1 MKDNNNKVNS
11 TFIVLVLPPGQQ
23 LRDFMLDEVQQF
35 DGVCHPQHQR
45 LQTWDQ
51 LLHAEQLKV
60 LRLLVTGVPEKNTEI
75 SAEPTLEKSELDC
88 IL

>member
-1 MKDNNNKVNS
+1 MKDTYNNNKVNP
-11 TFIVLVLPPGQQ
+11 TFVLQVLPPGQQ

-35 DGVCHPQHQR
+35 DGVRHPQHQR

-60 LRLLVTGVPEKNTEI
+60 LRLPVIGAPEKNTEN
-75 SAEPTLEKSELDC
+75 SAEPAL
-88 IL
+88 